1 MLALIKQ
8 NNTNKMSSFSHSS
21 QFCLFIDNPSWVTAA
36 VFANLVAG
44 QGLNFDPSC
53 FLVIQFQST
62 CAIHPLCTW
71 NWTKSRGH
79 NQLSTDREQPTES
92 SPGKHR
98 LENQLFFFT
107 PCLSSIAWQDFP
119 SLCATIA
126 AWFAASIGRSVP
138 PMSPLQSLL
147 CVSSDGMGRRP
158 WENRGGFC
166 WEPRFLQI
174 ERGELGLGLAC
185 SADRAPHYVDPIGFP
200 LLHSEEHHRT
210 KATRHLVSIT
220 LHSLQRNSR
229 YI

>member
-1 MLALIKQ
+1 MTSSYIDLQCASCDTYLDLQWWGFVVHGHSLSLCIRLCLWGGGCCWVLEEEKKGTAQSMLALIKQ

-98 LENQLFFFT
+98 LENQLPFFSH
-107 PCLSSIAWQDFP
+107 PACLQ
-119 SLCATIA
+119 
-126 AWFAASIGRSVP
+126 
-138 PMSPLQSLL
+138 
-147 CVSSDGMGRRP
+147 
-158 WENRGGFC
+158 
-166 WEPRFLQI
+166 
-174 ERGELGLGLAC
+174 
-185 SADRAPHYVDPIGFP
+185 
-200 LLHSEEHHRT
+200 
-210 KATRHLVSIT
+210 
-220 LHSLQRNSR
+220 
-229 YI
+229 